1 MGLDE
6 RETQVPMMVEETTQV
21 PIIVQHSTTKMHD
34 MDLKQEDEGS
44 FYILI
49 PFTVFLV
56 IIFLS
61 LMVFL
66 MARNRRRI
74 AHVYCKKRHGKRFP
88 YDDDDAYDSP
98 LEQDP
103 EAMHEE
109 EDEVDNEDNP
119 TKSLLRGK
127 LQINNR
133 YENYLSTSHL
143 NKSSELFT

>member
-1 MGLDE
+1 MGLI
-6 RETQVPMMVEETTQV
+6 ETTIPSRDKITLIV
-21 PIIVQHSTTKMHD
+21 PVFPENTT
-34 MDLKQEDEGS
+34 LPSIEIPEEGS

-49 PFTVFLV
+49 PLGVLLGIVILALLV
-56 IIFLS
+56 C
-61 LMVFL
+61 L
-66 MARNRRRI
+66 MASHRRNLV
-74 AHVYCKKRHGKRFP
+74 HMYCKKRQARRFL
-88 YDDDDAYDSP
+88 YEDNEYDSP

-103 EAMHEE
+103 DAVEEE

-143 NKSSELFT
+143 NRSSDIFT

>member
-1 MGLDE
+1 MGLGE
-6 RETQVPMMVEETTQV
+6 KETQVPLAEETTQV
-21 PIIVQHSTTKMHD
+21 PIMSQHSTTMHVE
-34 MDLKQEDEGS
+34 MELPEEGS

-49 PFTVFLV
+49 PFTVFL
-56 IIFLS
+56 IIIALS

-66 MARNRRRI
+66 MARNRRSL
-74 AHVYCKKRHGKRFP
+74 AHVYCKRRQGKRFA
-88 YDDDDAYDSP
+88 YDDDPYDSP

-143 NKSSELFT
+143 QKSSELFT

>member
-1 MGLDE
+1 MGLL
-6 RETQVPMMVEETTQV
+6 ETTV
-21 PIIVQHSTTKMHD
+21 PIRRVTTPIAPVFPENTT
-34 MDLKQEDEGS
+34 LPNFEPTEEGS

-49 PFTVFLV
+49 PLGVLLG
-56 IIFLS
+56 IIILS
-61 LMVFL
+61 LLVYL
-66 MARNRRRI
+66 MASHRRRLV
-74 AHVYCKKRHGKRFP
+74 HMYCKKRQGRRFL
-88 YDDDDAYDSP
+88 YDDNEYDSP

-103 EAMHEE
+103 DAVEEE

-143 NKSSELFT
+143 NRSSELFT

>member
-6 RETQVPMMVEETTQV
+6 KETRRPIIAEETTQV
-21 PIIVQHSTTKMHD
+21 PTIVQHSTTIHD
-34 MDLKQEDEGS
+34 MELETEDEGS

-49 PFTVFLV
+49 PFTAFLV
-56 IIFLS
+56 IIVLS
-61 LMVFL
+61 LLVYL

-74 AHVYCKKRHGKRFP
+74 AHIYCKKRQGKRFA
-88 YDDDDAYDSP
+88 YDDDAYDSP